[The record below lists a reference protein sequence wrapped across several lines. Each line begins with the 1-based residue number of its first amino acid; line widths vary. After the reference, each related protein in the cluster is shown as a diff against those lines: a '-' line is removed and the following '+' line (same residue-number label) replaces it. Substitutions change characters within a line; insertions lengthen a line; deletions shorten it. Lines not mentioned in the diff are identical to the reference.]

1 MKQLG
6 QSHPSES

>member
-6 QSHPSES
+6 K

>member
-6 QSHPSES
+6 PLSPAC

>member
-6 QSHPSES
+6 LNQL

>member
-6 QSHPSES
+6 